1 MGDFFRST
9 RFKILLAVLLIL
21 FAFMLRAAWTGGLAP
36 LTSQVLGMIASPF
49 QKVSASISQKSTEF
63 FDTFLKADEIAK
75 ENEALKE
82 KMRELNQK
90 LVDFDKYKQE
100 NAQLREFLE
109 IKEENPD
116 FDFEPATVIGRD
128 PSDRFYS
135 FTIDKG
141 SLSDISPRD
150 TVITSDGLVGVVTEV
165 GLTYAKVLT
174 ILDVSIEVA
183 AYDTRTKDIGIV
195 TGRIDLASE
204 GKCQMTLLPR
214 ESGASK
220 GDLVVTSGFGGLYPK
235 GLIIGE
241 IEEVKTESHGI
252 SLFAVIEPTADIKNV
267 KDVLV
272 IKSFKGQADQS
283 AQGN

>member
-1 MGDFFRST
+1 MGDFLKST
-9 RFKILLAVLLIL
+9 KFKILIAVLLIL

-36 LTSQVLGMIASPF
+36 LTSQVLALITNPI
-49 QKVSASISQKSTEF
+49 QKISASISHDTKAF
-63 FDTFLKADEIAK
+63 FDRYARADETTK
-75 ENEALKE
+75 ENEELKE
-82 KMRELNQK
+82 KIRELNQK
-90 LVDFDKYKQE
+90 LVDYDKFKQE
-100 NAQLREFLE
+100 NAQLKEFLE

-128 PSDRFYS
+128 TSDRFHS

-141 SLSDISPRD
+141 SFAGIEVRD
-150 TVITSDGLVGVVTEV
+150 TVITADGLVGVITEV

-174 ILDVSIEVA
+174 ILDVSIEIA
-183 AYDTRTKDIGIV
+183 AYDTRTKDIGIS
-195 TGRIDLASE
+195 TGRIDLADE
-204 GKCQMTLLPR
+204 GKCQLTLLPR

-252 SLFAVIEPTADIKNV
+252 SLFAVIKPTADIKNV

-272 IKSFKGQADQS
+272 IKSFYGQAVEKD
-283 AQGN
+283 